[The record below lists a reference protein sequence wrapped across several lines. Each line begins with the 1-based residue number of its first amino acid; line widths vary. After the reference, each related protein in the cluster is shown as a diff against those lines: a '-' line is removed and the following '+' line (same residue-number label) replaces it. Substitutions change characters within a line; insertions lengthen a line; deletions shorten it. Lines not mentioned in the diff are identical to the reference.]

1 MAKLTA
7 ILDANVLYPA
17 PMRDLLLRL
26 ASAELFIP
34 YWTEQI
40 HDEWMNAVLRDRPDI
55 SVQKLRRTRELMDRH
70 FPGAIVKG
78 HQPLIERLELPD
90 PHDRHVL
97 AAAIRSKA
105 GVIVTMNLKHF
116 PGPALEKLNVR
127 PQHPDAFVCQMMD
140 LDAAAV
146 ESAVCR
152 QRADLK
158 HPVVSVNDF
167 LETLSR
173 QGLKKAVVRLRAFA
187 ERL

>member
-7 ILDANVLYPA
+7 VLDANVLYPA

-26 ASAELFIP
+26 ASAELFNP

-55 SVQKLRRTRELMDRH
+55 SVEKLRRTRQLMDTH
-70 FPGAIVKG
+70 FPGAIVEG

-97 AAAIRSKA
+97 AAAIRSGA

-116 PGPALEKLNVR
+116 PGPVLEKLNVR
-127 PQHPDAFVCQMMD
+127 AQHSDDFVCQLIE

-146 ESAVCR
+146 ESAVRR

-158 HPVVSVNDF
+158 NPVVSVGNF
-167 LETLSR
+167 LETLSQ
-173 QGLKKAVVRLRAFA
+173 QGLKKAVARLRASA